1 MAVNRHKMP
10 YIKAHRARTLLSI
23 GLLTGGLISALAAV
37 MGAKAGAMQVGWCLG
52 ATPMTWLSMVG
63 HCPWCYSALALIGA
77 SAALWPQ
84 PMRAPIK
91 I

>member
-1 MAVNRHKMP
+1 MAVNRHEMP

-23 GLLTGGLISALAAV
+23 GLLTAGLTSALAAV
-37 MGAKAGAMQVGWCLG
+37 MGAKAGLAQVGWCLG

-77 SAALWPQ
+77 SAALWPE
-84 PMRAPIK
+84 PMRVPIK